1 MTIRMSDIQILI
13 LFNKFSIQDD
23 NTYTFDDIPLFIAQ
37 TLKRKET
44 IPVGKRINISTETT
58 TRQLPQF
65 LSEQLSKF
73 LSEQR
78 SSEKRASFPRLP
90 SIPDSDSDDEFLR
103 EKEIE
108 KESVSFTKLPLT
120 ISGGKIVSSTLPE
133 MLPSNITKLPSVT
146 DQKMVK
152 ELDLN
157 QVLNLI
163 QINNPTQD
171 IRSSSITGRKITSLL
186 GL

>member
-1 MTIRMSDIQILI
+1 MTIRMSDIKILT
-13 LFNKFSIQDD
+13 LFNKFSIKDD

-44 IPVGKRINISTETT
+44 VPVGKRINISTEIT

-65 LSEQLSKF
+65 LSQ
-73 LSEQR
+73 QP

-103 EKEIE
+103 ETEEEI
-108 KESVSFTKLPLT
+108 SVSFTKQLPLT
-120 ISGGKIVSSTLPE
+120 ISGGKIVSSTLPA

-146 DQKMVK
+146 EQKMVK